1 MTFTFI
7 APAMLAAAVLVGV
20 PLAAAAQDQ
29 PPMQLDPNSP
39 VAANPISLDRVQIQ
53 AESAIKDDAVRPVRV
68 SIDFTNGYV
77 VPATQI
83 VFALS
88 NPAGRRLLVS
98 DAGYYE
104 RGQHAKYTFRESEV
118 ANGDRIVVESAN
130 FADGSSWAR
139 PDPATSAR

>member
-1 MTFTFI
+1 
-7 APAMLAAAVLVGV
+7 MLAAAILFGT
-20 PLAAAAQDQ
+20 PFAAAAQEQ

-53 AESAIKDDAVRPVRV
+53 PGTSV

-88 NPAGRRLLVS
+88 NAAGRRSLLS

-104 RGQHAKYTFRESEV
+104 RGQHVEYTFQDADV
-118 ANGDRIVVESAN
+118 ANADRVVVESAN
-130 FADGSSWAR
+130 FADGSSWTR
-139 PDPATSAR
+139 PEPSETMHRNP